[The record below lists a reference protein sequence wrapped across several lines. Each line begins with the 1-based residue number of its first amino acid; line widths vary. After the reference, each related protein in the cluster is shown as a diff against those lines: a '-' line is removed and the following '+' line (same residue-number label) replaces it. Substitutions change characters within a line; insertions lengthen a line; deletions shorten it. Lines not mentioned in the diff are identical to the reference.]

1 VVEVVKYW
9 RISATDG
16 LVWIITFLSTVF
28 LDVDIGMRSVGVLH
42 VGKYTPSAPHTT
54 ETTFVGKGRGWS

>member
-28 LDVDIGMRSVGVLH
+28 LDVDIGMRSVGVLN
-42 VGKYTPSAPHTT
+42 VGKYPLPPPP
-54 ETTFVGKGRGWS
+54 KLQKPL